1 MQKFP
6 YIRVNGQGRENTSA
20 TKYTCEPLAAKKSVR
35 YLSKSKFEVSLFQNL
50 KTMLIDNKTISN
62 IVFRIASNAKPDK
75 IFLFGSYATGQANE
89 DSDIDLLI
97 VKDTLEPRHKRSIE
111 IQRILKGSKLPVDI
125 LVYTNDEFEREK
137 TINYSFVNSAIHG
150 AKLLYERK

>member
-1 MQKFP
+1 
-6 YIRVNGQGRENTSA
+6 
-20 TKYTCEPLAAKKSVR
+20 
-35 YLSKSKFEVSLFQNL
+35 
-50 KTMLIDNKTISN
+50 MLIDNKTISN
-62 IVFRIASNAKPDK
+62 IVFRIASNANPDK

-89 DSDIDLLI
+89 DSDIDLLV